1 MTPARCTSVRTG
13 DLRLVGCPDGAS
25 LDKCYACPRPVREES
40 RVWRGV
46 VRLDIEPELQAELR
60 RLEGMRNPAQRGRSF
75 ERLVA
80 DLFRANHFDVRI
92 NPGAARPR
100 QTDLLATKVAEVYL
114 IECKWR
120 SVKADIADI

>member
-1 MTPARCTSVRTG
+1 
-13 DLRLVGCPDGAS
+13 
-25 LDKCYACPRPVREES
+25 
-40 RVWRGV
+40 
-46 VRLDIEPELQAELR
+46 
-60 RLEGMRNPAQRGRSF
+60 MRNPAQRGRSF

-120 SVKADIADI
+120 SVKADIADIDGLRARLRRTHGAIGLFVGMAGFSGTAISDVADRRDQ